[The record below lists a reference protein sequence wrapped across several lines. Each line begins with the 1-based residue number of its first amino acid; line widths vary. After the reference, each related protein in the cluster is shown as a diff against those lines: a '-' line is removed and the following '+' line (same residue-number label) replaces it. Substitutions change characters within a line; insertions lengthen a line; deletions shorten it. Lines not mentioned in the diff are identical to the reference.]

1 LEAEA
6 LGLPPYKK
14 GIESPNPDY
23 VALAQASAARGF
35 RAERPGNVRGVIE
48 EALKVDGPAII
59 DCVVVSNEMP
69 NFPHVQVDQAK
80 NYAIAKVKEAMLSFV
95 GR

>member
-1 LEAEA
+1 M
-6 LGLPPYKK
+6 
-14 GIESPNPDY
+14 
-23 VALAQASAARGF
+23 
-35 RAERPGNVRGVIE
+35 IE